1 MRAHSTTGVNLDY
14 YATIEMMRKVA
25 IFGVGAL
32 IYTPDGR
39 YLMQLRDDEP
49 NVSMR
54 GYWGLFGGS
63 LEEGE
68 DPRTALARELHEEL
82 RMNIEAPATAFTEL
96 IYSLRFASSG
106 IHRKAYFEVPVEEQ
120 GIHSLRL
127 GEGQRMALHT
137 LGHLIAL
144 PNVIPWDL
152 FGVIMHARRTK
163 IREVIVR
170 TPGGM

>member
-1 MRAHSTTGVNLDY
+1 
-14 YATIEMMRKVA
+14 MMRKVTV
-25 IFGVGAL
+25 FGVGAL

-49 NVSMR
+49 DVSMR

-68 DPRTALARELHEEL
+68 DPRTALARELREEL
-82 RMNIEAPATAFTEL
+82 CMEIEAPATAFTEL

-106 IHRKAYFEVPVEEQ
+106 IHRKAYFEIPIEERR
-120 GIHSLRL
+120 IDSLRL
-127 GEGQRMALHT
+127 GEGQRMGLHT
-137 LGHLIAL
+137 LNQLVAL

-152 FGVIMHARRTK
+152 FGVIMHARRK
-163 IREVIVR
+163 GIREVIVHR
-170 TPGGM
+170 PGSS